1 MPYFKSDKDMS
12 HQKLELYLFGVT
24 SLSIRFLKQI
34 IFSESV
40 DTISGTSKK
49 RFEYSFSNFAFISS
63 VRAFLYSG
71 LHRTTVSWGGEN
83 ILKIYEYEFYQIL
96 AETFDQAGDKK
107 YGELEK
113 AS

>member
-1 MPYFKSDKDMS
+1 MPNFKSDMDMS
-12 HQKLELYLFGVT
+12 HQKLYLFGVT

-40 DTISGTSKK
+40 DTISGTSKN

-63 VRAFLYSG
+63 VRAFLHSG
-71 LHRTTVSWGGEN
+71 LHRTTVNWGGEN
-83 ILKIYEYEFYQIL
+83 ILKLYEYEFYQIL
-96 AETFDQAGDKK
+96 AETFDQTSNKK